1 MRDYGTAAARAAM
14 EIALFKGAGKLIEGK
29 SLLLTGEK
37 AGRKGTGTGKAPY
50 TSTVSTDVEAGMPY
64 AHPVKEAGAK
74 ELERIEPPI
83 PKVDVTND
91 FMMRVVKDG
100 GVELKYGNPDGVAG
114 LVVNV
119 NKEGVLGFDIRAAQ
133 NHPLYDASGTDMFA
147 SAMQRLGNEGIQV
160 NQIRGAWVA
169 GTDSVNTAQYLENIA
184 NGMSKE
190 NAALKTWTGQISQ
203 KYGYGKVDKIE
214 TIGDITYV
222 TFKK

>member
-1 MRDYGTAAARAAM
+1 MM
-14 EIALFKGAGKLIEGK
+14 
-29 SLLLTGEK
+29 
-37 AGRKGTGTGKAPY
+37 
-50 TSTVSTDVEAGMPY
+50 ST
-64 AHPVKEAGAK
+64 
-74 ELERIEPPI
+74 
-83 PKVDVTND
+83 
-91 FMMRVVKDG
+91 FKDG

-190 NAALKTWTGQISQ
+190 NAALRTWTGQISQ

>member
-1 MRDYGTAAARAAM
+1 MSVSNGGTTLR
-14 EIALFKGAGKLIEGK
+14 
-29 SLLLTGEK
+29 
-37 AGRKGTGTGKAPY
+37 
-50 TSTVSTDVEAGMPY
+50 
-64 AHPVKEAGAK
+64 
-74 ELERIEPPI
+74 
-83 PKVDVTND
+83 
-91 FMMRVVKDG
+91 
-100 GVELKYGNPDGVAG
+100 YGNPEGVAG

-119 NKEGVLGFDIRAAQ
+119 DKAGVLGFEIRAAQ
-133 NHPLYDASGTDMFA
+133 NHPFYDASGTDMFA

>member
-1 MRDYGTAAARAAM
+1 LG
-14 EIALFKGAGKLIEGK
+14 
-29 SLLLTGEK
+29 
-37 AGRKGTGTGKAPY
+37 
-50 TSTVSTDVEAGMPY
+50 
-64 AHPVKEAGAK
+64 
-74 ELERIEPPI
+74 RIEPPI

-91 FMMRVVKDG
+91 FMMSVSNG
-100 GVELKYGNPDGVAG
+100 GTTLRYGNPEGVAG

-119 NKEGVLGFDIRAAQ
+119 DKAGVLGFEIRAAQ
-133 NHPLYDASGTDMFA
+133 NHPFYDASGTDMFA